1 VPLVNREGMEIQV
14 KEALARKPAS
24 TLKVKDVIDDS
35 VVTEL
40 DKEVLSTSFTDN
52 HLR

>member
-14 KEALARKPAS
+14 KEALARKQGS
-24 TLKVKDVIDDS
+24 TLKIKDVIDDS
-35 VVTEL
+35 VITEL

>member
-1 VPLVNREGMEIQV
+1 MEIQV
-14 KEALARKPAS
+14 KEALARKPGS
-24 TLKVKDVIDDS
+24 TLKIEHVIDDS